1 MAEVMIPWDHYEA
14 PYFLL
19 AKPISR
25 IACLQQS
32 DGLNVLLW
40 SRSFHPAVGSTW
52 LPAAIGE
59 SDSLWVPERHPTSV
73 SSAFYTYTTTW
84 GKLKHAWLG
93 FDTNNSPNCGILF
106 PYHSILVISLYNIY
120 HFVFQGFSHDFGIPQ
135 VEGDFAPHIRTAVA
149 SRRTVCFL
157 VSWHHWKPML
167 DDKPWEYQHISTSN
181 HEGYQPSTTR
191 YENLWNILKH
201 ASFEICWNQSGRCD
215 TVCGVPEID
224 DWAGMGFLPECFK
237 RSIWCSI
244 RLQSSMSK
252 GSPWYAKLR
261 PRRSRKLPIAGNE
274 KPNK

>member
-40 SRSFHPAVGSTW
+40 SRSFRPAVGSTW

-93 FDTNNSPNCGILF
+93 FDTNNSPNCGMLSHIIQFWSYHYIIYTILF
-106 PYHSILVISLYNIY
+106 SKVSPMIL
-120 HFVFQGFSHDFGIPQ
+120 GFLRWKATSPLTSEQPSPLG
-135 VEGDFAPHIRTAVA
+135 APSA
-149 SRRTVCFL
+149 SWSPDITG
-157 VSWHHWKPML
+157 KPML
-167 DDKPWEYQHISTSN
+167 DDKPWEYQHISTIN

-201 ASFEICWNQSGRCD
+201 ASFEICWNQLRALWYSMWSTGNWWL
-215 TVCGVPEID
+215 G
-224 DWAGMGFLPECFK
+224 GMGFLPECFK

>member
-40 SRSFHPAVGSTW
+40 SRSFRPAVGSTW

-93 FDTNNSPNCGILF
+93 FDTNNSPNCGMLSHIIQFWSYHYIIYIPFCF
-106 PYHSILVISLYNIY
+106 PRFLPWFWDSSGGRRLRP
-120 HFVFQGFSHDFGIPQ
+120 SHPN
-135 VEGDFAPHIRTAVA
+135 
-149 SRRTVCFL
+149 SRRL
-157 VSWHHWKPML
+157 
-167 DDKPWEYQHISTSN
+167 
-181 HEGYQPSTTR
+181 
-191 YENLWNILKH
+191 
-201 ASFEICWNQSGRCD
+201 
-215 TVCGVPEID
+215 
-224 DWAGMGFLPECFK
+224 
-237 RSIWCSI
+237 
-244 RLQSSMSK
+244 
-252 GSPWYAKLR
+252 
-261 PRRSRKLPIAGNE
+261 
-274 KPNK
+274 